1 MITKLANVN
10 DGVGHVP
17 YHNLSSRIRTMAF
30 LDRSQIVEAPAR
42 ALAARGKELFTGI
55 LLVALIASVGIRNV
69 VPAEALAPVIVTLLF
84 GGAALTAFLALLCR
98 RDRFRI
104 MWFDLAGSLTF
115 IGVVLSVLIEPD
127 QMVRLFALS
136 DQPE

>member
-1 MITKLANVN
+1 
-10 DGVGHVP
+10 
-17 YHNLSSRIRTMAF
+17 MAF
-30 LDRSQIVEAPAR
+30 LDRSQIVETNPR
-42 ALAARGKELFTGI
+42 PPAARGKELFAGI
-55 LLVALIASVGIRNV
+55 LLVSLIATVGIRNV
-69 VPAEALAPVIVTLLF
+69 VPVDALAPAIVTLLF
-84 GGAALTAFLALLCR
+84 AVAALTAGFALLCR

-127 QMVRLFALS
+127 QMIRLFALT

>member
-1 MITKLANVN
+1 
-10 DGVGHVP
+10 
-17 YHNLSSRIRTMAF
+17 MAF
-30 LDRSQIVEAPAR
+30 LDRSHIVPTSDR
-42 ALAARGKELFTGI
+42 ATGARGKELFAGI
-55 LLVALIASVGIRNV
+55 LLMALIATLGIRNV
-69 VPAEALAPVIVTLLF
+69 APADALAPAIVTLLF
-84 GGAALTAFLALLCR
+84 VVAAMTAGFALICR

>member
-1 MITKLANVN
+1 MFPTTIS
-10 DGVGHVP
+10 
-17 YHNLSSRIRTMAF
+17 SSRIRIRWPSWTAVR
-30 LDRSQIVEAPAR
+30 LSEPSDRAPS
-42 ALAARGKELFTGI
+42 ARGKELFAGI
-55 LLVALIASVGIRNV
+55 LLVALIATLGIRNV
-69 VPAEALAPVIVTLLF
+69 VPADALAPAIVTLLF
-84 GGAALTAFLALLCR
+84 AVAAVTAGFALLCR

>member
-1 MITKLANVN
+1 
-10 DGVGHVP
+10 
-17 YHNLSSRIRTMAF
+17 MAF
-30 LDRSQIVEAPAR
+30 LDRSHIVPTSDR
-42 ALAARGKELFTGI
+42 ATGARGKELFAGI
-55 LLVALIASVGIRNV
+55 LLMALIATLGIRNV
-69 VPAEALAPVIVTLLF
+69 APADALAPAIVTLLF
-84 GGAALTAFLALLCR
+84 VVAAMTAGFALICR
-98 RDRFRI
+98 RDQFRF

>member
-1 MITKLANVN
+1 
-10 DGVGHVP
+10 
-17 YHNLSSRIRTMAF
+17 MAF
-30 LDRSQIVEAPAR
+30 LDRSHTVPTSHR
-42 ALAARGKELFTGI
+42 ATAARGKELFAGI
-55 LLVALIASVGIRNV
+55 LLIALIVTLGIRNV
-69 VPAEALAPVIVTLLF
+69 VPADALAPAIVTLLF
-84 GGAALTAFLALLCR
+84 VVAVMTAGCALFCR

-127 QMVRLFALS
+127 QMVRLFPLS

>member
-1 MITKLANVN
+1 
-10 DGVGHVP
+10 
-17 YHNLSSRIRTMAF
+17 MAF
-30 LDRSQIVEAPAR
+30 LDRSQIVRTSDRAPA
-42 ALAARGKELFTGI
+42 APGKELFAGI
-55 LLVALIASVGIRNV
+55 LLVALIATVGIRNV
-69 VPAEALAPVIVTLLF
+69 MPADALAPAVVTLLF
-84 GGAALTAFLALLCR
+84 TVGAVTAGFALLCR

-127 QMVRLFALS
+127 QLVRLFALS

>member
-1 MITKLANVN
+1 
-10 DGVGHVP
+10 
-17 YHNLSSRIRTMAF
+17 MAF
-30 LDRSQIVEAPAR
+30 LDRSQIVRTSDRAP
-42 ALAARGKELFTGI
+42 AARGKELFAGI
-55 LLVALIASVGIRNV
+55 LLVALIAAVGIRNV
-69 VPAEALAPVIVTLLF
+69 VPADALAPAIVTLLF
-84 GGAALTAFLALLCR
+84 AVAALTAGFALLCR

-127 QMVRLFALS
+127 QMVRLFALP

>member
-1 MITKLANVN
+1 
-10 DGVGHVP
+10 
-17 YHNLSSRIRTMAF
+17 MAF
-30 LDRSQIVEAPAR
+30 LDRSHIVPTSDR
-42 ALAARGKELFTGI
+42 ATGARGKELFAGI
-55 LLVALIASVGIRNV
+55 LLMALIATLGIRNL
-69 VPAEALAPVIVTLLF
+69 VPADALAPAIVTLLF
-84 GGAALTAFLALLCR
+84 VVAAMTAGFALICR

-127 QMVRLFALS
+127 QMVRLFALP

>member
-1 MITKLANVN
+1 
-10 DGVGHVP
+10 
-17 YHNLSSRIRTMAF
+17 MAF
-30 LDRSQIVEAPAR
+30 LDRSQIVETNPR
-42 ALAARGKELFTGI
+42 PPAARSKELFAGI
-55 LLVALIASVGIRNV
+55 LLVALLATVGIRNV
-69 VPAEALAPVIVTLLF
+69 VPVDALAPAIVTLLF
-84 GGAALTAFLALLCR
+84 AVAALTAGFALLCR

>member
-1 MITKLANVN
+1 
-10 DGVGHVP
+10 
-17 YHNLSSRIRTMAF
+17 MAF
-30 LDRSQIVEAPAR
+30 LDRSHIVPTSDR
-42 ALAARGKELFTGI
+42 ATGARGKELFAGI
-55 LLVALIASVGIRNV
+55 LLMALIATLGIRNV
-69 VPAEALAPVIVTLLF
+69 VPADALAPAIVTLLF
-84 GGAALTAFLALLCR
+84 VVAAMTAGFALICR

-127 QMVRLFALS
+127 QMVRLFALQ

>member
-1 MITKLANVN
+1 MNVR
-10 DGVGHVP
+10 VGDVP
-17 YHNLSSRIRTMAF
+17 YHNLSSRIRIMAF
-30 LDRSQIVEAPAR
+30 LDRSQIVETNPR
-42 ALAARGKELFTGI
+42 PPAARGKELFAGI
-55 LLVALIASVGIRNV
+55 LLVALLATVGIRNV
-69 VPAEALAPVIVTLLF
+69 VPMDALAPAIVTLLF
-84 GGAALTAFLALLCR
+84 AVAALTAGLALLCR

-127 QMVRLFALS
+127 QMVRLFALP

>member
-1 MITKLANVN
+1 
-10 DGVGHVP
+10 
-17 YHNLSSRIRTMAF
+17 MAF
-30 LDRSQIVEAPAR
+30 LDRSHTVPTSDR
-42 ALAARGKELFTGI
+42 ATGARGTELFAAI
-55 LLVALIASVGIRNV
+55 LLMALIATLGIRNV
-69 VPAEALAPVIVTLLF
+69 VPADALAPAIVTLLLAV
-84 GGAALTAFLALLCR
+84 AALTAGFALLCR